1 MLHFIVGPSTSSCVI
16 DSLVLFRL
24 LHLRHL
30 RRRLPPFFFLASR
43 FIRQVYLF
51 DGSTGVMVPPEA
63 MTHNLTRNFTIS
75 LWLKHEHHAGQD
87 KHVKE
92 HILCNADDHRE
103 SSLAAH

>member
-1 MLHFIVGPSTSSCVI
+1 M
-16 DSLVLFRL
+16 
-24 LHLRHL
+24 
-30 RRRLPPFFFLASR
+30 
-43 FIRQVYLF
+43 YLF

>member
-1 MLHFIVGPSTSSCVI
+1 MILLSCSASSSSATSAAVC
-16 DSLVLFRL
+16 
-24 LHLRHL
+24 
-30 RRRLPPFFFLASR
+30 RRFFFLASR